1 MRNSRQ
7 EKKVKMFS
15 HLSPR
20 QKGEQNKCQIYSRQ
34 EISSSK
40 KSSDSSGT
48 TSLRSM
54 KMSQRGFRLKQT
66 HGQTMCETGV
76 SHQQIVRVTF
86 IHKFKVSGKLL
97 FSGIK
102 ANVNLSYH
110 LLIFHLLI
118 DHLATTISFVT
129 RVCTYLVLP
138 GISLQI
144 SKKTLKSFTPYFTET
159 YDYKV

>member
-1 MRNSRQ
+1 MNSRQ

-54 KMSQRGFRLKQT
+54 KMSQRSFRLKQT

-86 IHKFKVSGKLL
+86 IHKFKDFWKITLQWNQSKRELELSSVDISSVNRS
-97 FSGIK
+97 FSHH
-102 ANVNLSYH
+102 NFFCN
-110 LLIFHLLI
+110 
-118 DHLATTISFVT
+118 
-129 RVCTYLVLP
+129 
-138 GISLQI
+138 
-144 SKKTLKSFTPYFTET
+144 
-159 YDYKV
+159 